1 MVIENCLKR
10 LTELDEQI
18 QFEMDGED
26 AENDSDESIEIAVR
40 TSAFLEE
47 MKIFVHGRDSCE
59 KPSAVEKGTGTC
71 MSKLPKITLPKFNGN
86 VTDWVS
92 FWERFKEEI
101 DSHPTLSDVHKFDY
115 LYGLLEGEAL
125 NAVKSILPS
134 KANYKILKDTLVDNF
149 GKHRKIV
156 RAHI

>member
-1 MVIENCLKR
+1 MLHVVQHKN
-10 LTELDEQI
+10 
-18 QFEMDGED
+18 
-26 AENDSDESIEIAVR
+26 
-40 TSAFLEE
+40 
-47 MKIFVHGRDSCE
+47 
-59 KPSAVEKGTGTC
+59 
-71 MSKLPKITLPKFNGN
+71 FNVDQWLFSPWGCY
-86 VTDWVS
+86 
-92 FWERFKEEI
+92 FKEEI